1 MKPRRSRS
9 RAMVRVSGECG
20 EPASIT
26 TSVLAPLAAR
36 FARRFRRCDRRDCHM
51 IIVPVPRKATIAAV
65 RARFREI
72 QFWARER

>member
-9 RAMVRVSGECG
+9 KAMVRVNGEWG

-36 FARRFRRCDRRDCHM
+36 FARRLRRWDLRDCHM
-51 IIVPVPRKATIAAV
+51 IIVPVPRKVTIAAV
-65 RARFREI
+65 RARFWEI
-72 QFWARER
+72 QS